1 MESADRFVFL
11 VGPPGS
17 GKTLLLGLK
26 AEEWA
31 RAGCN
36 VVIVRAT
43 GDDDADD
50 DDDDDDDVGAEGP
63 GMGKGWRQRC
73 HRARHW

>member
-43 GDDDADD
+43 GDDDDD
-50 DDDDDDDVGAEGP
+50 DDDDDD
-63 GMGKGWRQRC
+63 
-73 HRARHW
+73 

>member
-43 GDDDADD
+43 GDDD
-50 DDDDDDDVGAEGP
+50 DDDV
-63 GMGKGWRQRC
+63 MTTTTVMTMW
-73 HRARHW
+73 WWWW